1 MAVLAELSWGD
12 WFLIMIVIGVC
23 ALLMLVILVQRGRG
37 EGLSG
42 AFGGGGSSAFGAK
55 TGDVFTW
62 ITVVGAVIF
71 LGVAVAANFALD
83 ESPVKTD
90 PAQVDADPDQTQD
103 QPDAPPP
110 PDFGEPTGSSDAVPP
125 VGPTDLADEP
135 EADSTKES
143 PAP

>member
-1 MAVLAELSWGD
+1 MDVLAEFSWGQ
-12 WFLIMIVIGVC
+12 WFIVMTVIGVC
-23 ALLMLVILVQRGRG
+23 MVLMLVILVQRGRG

-71 LGVAVAANFALD
+71 LSVAVAANFVLD
-83 ESPVKTD
+83 ESSAETN
-90 PAQVDADPDQTQD
+90 PAQVDTDPGQTQG

-110 PDFGEPTGSSDAVPP
+110 PDFGQPTGSSDTVPP
-125 VGPTDLADEP
+125 VGQVPPEDEP
-135 EADSTKES
+135 EADATKES